1 MERKFHS
8 KTGIWRMNLNYRELQ
23 NNPLD
28 QVFQIIQNIER
39 PLTSLIEESHK
50 INSFELN
57 RPGQDDSK
65 EIIFSNTQEIKELVD
80 QVLQHIR
87 SSKEESPI
95 IFDLYQTNDQIRSAC
110 RETINPN
117 KISKQDIAW
126 LIALE
131 KEVLK
136 NIDRWEI
143 RLSDLSYNLSVSK
156 RQLNRK
162 IQNMLH
168 LTPNKYIRILKLDRA
183 KQLIDE
189 FRYDTISQVAYAVG
203 YHDTHYFSK
212 LFFNQYHISPKELL
226 NSKR

>member
-1 MERKFHS
+1 MSVNH
-8 KTGIWRMNLNYRELQ
+8 RELQ
-23 NNPLD
+23 NNPLN
-28 QVFQIIQNIER
+28 QVFQFIQSIER

-50 INSFELN
+50 INSFELSKI
-57 RPGQDDSK
+57 GEDDSK
-65 EIIFSNTQEIKELVD
+65 EIIFSNSLEIKELVD
-80 QVLQHIR
+80 QVLNHIK
-87 SSKEESPI
+87 SSQEELPI
-95 IFDLYQTNDQIRSAC
+95 IFELYRTNEQIQSAC
-110 RETINPN
+110 KEAINPT

-162 IQNMLH
+162 IQNLLH
-168 LTPNKYIRILKLDRA
+168 LTPNKYIRILKLDKA

-212 LFFNQYHISPKELL
+212 LFFNQYHISPRELL